1 LRRSVEALWIIE
13 MLD

>member
-1 LRRSVEALWIIE
+1 LGRSVEALWIIE